1 MSIEKRRIE
10 RKEGR
15 SLVANRGTIEYAGR
29 MVSINGESSMIHD
42 GMYLDDPRDK
52 AIFVQR
58 LQLSVGHSTSS
69 GLQSVKEK
77 AVELVPK
84 PTSLHVRI
92 LYWSFGPFLAVMS
105 YLMPRGFI
113 GSTLSLH

>member
-77 AVELVPK
+77 AVELVPNRLASMSAFCIGVSAHFWQSC
-84 PTSLHVRI
+84 PT
-92 LYWSFGPFLAVMS
+92 
-105 YLMPRGFI
+105 
-113 GSTLSLH
+113 